1 MAKTFDLFQIHSEGS
16 DCTAPYRL
24 NIIGTPSV
32 SEVITDIK
40 AGREHGSIE
49 VYSKGRNAVVSHTAY
64 GNNMSGGK
72 IDHGFDNHIV
82 IGGKSAGGWGRMDY
96 TLFIN

>member
-1 MAKTFDLFQIHSEGS
+1 MAKTFELFQTYASGS

-32 SEVITDIK
+32 SEVIADIK
-40 AGREHGSIE
+40 SGSGWGTIE
-49 VYSKGRNAVVSHTAY
+49 VYSEGRKTVVSSTSY

-72 IDHGFDNHIV
+72 IDHSFDNHIV
-82 IGGKSAGGWGRMDY
+82 TGGNSGGGYGNMDY
-96 TLFIN
+96 VLHIR